1 MALGW
6 CDHWR
11 IPYFIHSFSKCQRK
25 GSLSQINGALKKVIL
40 CFEIIVI
47 SLEVHTIGNSSLR
60 NSFFAWR
67 TKSTPESHTLE
78 RCYWSQFRTCPC
90 IGSVRSSPT
99 SRASGGTLGLCHFTP
114 TDVILQF
121 QWVIRRSAARIG
133 KCTKYYNS
141 CFYNGCLII
150 PALEVAFYQ
159 CRFEKVCSS
168 SFRGTMPF
176 DWPTD
181 TKERAICQ
189 RRWLFFGFRLLQKIQ
204 VIFFAP
210 VCRAYVEVVH

>member
-1 MALGW
+1 M
-6 CDHWR
+6 
-11 IPYFIHSFSKCQRK
+11 
-25 GSLSQINGALKKVIL
+25 NL

-67 TKSTPESHTLE
+67 TKSTPESHALE
-78 RCYWSQFRTCPC
+78 RCCWSQFRTCPC

-114 TDVILQF
+114 IDVILQF
-121 QWVIRRSAARIG
+121 QWVVYEDLQLALESVQNTVIPVFI
-133 KCTKYYNS
+133 
-141 CFYNGCLII
+141 NGCLII

-181 TKERAICQ
+181 TKERATCQ